1 MNVKIVRLNSGEEI
15 LCNLTTTDTHHTLK
29 DPLIIIPQPNG
40 QIGFMNWMP
49 YASMDAGVEISNSF
63 IAFVLN
69 PDEQLNKEF
78 HSYTSGIIVPDTA
91 TVGTIIGS

>member
-15 LCNLTTTDTHHTLK
+15 LCNLTTTDAHHIIK
-29 DPLIIIPQPNG
+29 DALIIIPQPNG
-40 QIGFMNWMP
+40 QIGFMTWMP
-49 YASMDAGVEISNSF
+49 YARMDDGVEISNSF
-63 IAFVLN
+63 IAFVVD

-91 TVGTIIGS
+91 TVGPVIGS